1 MKQPDTFRLLILTE
15 SQNTA
20 EQLISLFRNASH
32 AVRGHRVTSEQDL
45 IDHLDDQEWDILLC
59 DDTSTHLSFTDAIK
73 HTKEHHIPSI
83 RLVEDYQADAI
94 NEGFELGA
102 EDVVDIANESHLL
115 HSTQREINAVRSLR
129 EGLNSKEQ
137 LEEATQRADRLL
149 SDTQEAIA
157 YVADGMHIQANESYA
172 DIFGY
177 TDADE
182 LEALPIID
190 LIADDDQEK
199 FKAFLRHYSKHTD
212 EQAELSFS
220 GLKHDNSH
228 FSALMV
234 LSPSSFEGES
244 CTQILIKT
252 SAQGGSAGSLTAGTQ
267 DQFTGLPNRYYLNEQ
282 IKTAYGQSQSGLGP
296 ACFML
301 LQLDDLEQLLYKY
314 HVRGIDQIVKD
325 CAEVIQPL
333 LQNNDILTHFDYGC
347 LGIITFMPPEE
358 ALKSAINLCKAVE
371 DHICELE
378 SQTLLFTSSI
388 GITSISES
396 NSERIIDEAYQAIN
410 QLKTLEEKSGASV
423 YLPAPEQSNTPS
435 SKNATVE
442 DAIENERISLSYQP
456 IISLRG
462 DSREHYEVFVA
473 LNDMAD
479 GELTNPYNTLTNI
492 QDTKLDRW
500 VILEATKA
508 LATHQADGHE
518 CRLIINLSAFSLA
531 DNTLVS
537 WLAVA
542 LKAANLPIDSVIWQ
556 FSESCISRNLKQAKE
571 TLESITALGGLISI
585 SKFGRSGSDP
595 LKTLKHVKTNF
606 VKVDGDYIMG
616 LQENNSDPQVLKALI
631 SSINEQ
637 EAMSIVPEVE
647 NASILATLWQVGVNY
662 IQGNYLQGPSDKMN
676 YEFTEIT

>member
-1 MKQPDTFRLLILTE
+1 MNQLDTFRLLILTE

-45 IDHLDDQEWDILLC
+45 IDHIDDQEWDILLC
-59 DDTSTHLSFTDAIK
+59 DNTSTHLSFTDAIK
-73 HTKEHHIPSI
+73 HTKEQHIPCI
-83 RLVEDYQADAI
+83 RLVEDYQTEVI
-94 NEGFELGA
+94 NECFEIGA
-102 EDVVDIANESHLL
+102 TDVVDIANKTHLL
-115 HSTQREINAVRSLR
+115 HSTQREIESVRSFR
-129 EGLNSKEQ
+129 EGLHAKEQ
-137 LEEATQRADRLL
+137 LEEATQRADQLL

-177 TDADE
+177 DDADE

-190 LIADDDQEK
+190 LIADNDQEK

-212 EQAELSFS
+212 EQAELNFS
-220 GLKHDNSH
+220 GLKQDDSH
-228 FSALMV
+228 FSALMI
-234 LSPSSFEGES
+234 LSPSSFEGEA
-244 CTQILIKT
+244 CTQILIRT
-252 SAQGGSAGSLTAGTQ
+252 SAQGGTGSLTAGNQ
-267 DQFTGLPNRYYLNEQ
+267 DLFTGLPNRYYLNEQ

-314 HVRGIDQIVKD
+314 HVRGVDQIVKD
-325 CAEVIQPL
+325 CASVLQPL
-333 LQNNDILTHFDYGC
+333 LQSNDILTHFDYGC
-347 LGIITFMPPEE
+347 LGIISFMPPEE
-358 ALKSAINLCKAVE
+358 ALKSALNLCKAVE
-371 DHICELE
+371 SHICELE

-388 GITSISES
+388 GITLISEA
-396 NSERIIDEAYQAIN
+396 NPEVIIDEAYQAIN
-410 QLKTLEEKSGASV
+410 QLKALEEKSGASV
-423 YLPAPEQSNTPS
+423 YLPEPEQGTKPS
-435 SKNATVE
+435 SNNATVE

-479 GELTNPYNTLTNI
+479 GELTNPYDTLTDI

-531 DNTLVS
+531 DDTLVS

-556 FSESCISRNLKQAKE
+556 FSESSISRNLKQAKE
-571 TLESITALGGLISI
+571 TIESITALGGLISI

-616 LQENNSDPQVLKALI
+616 LQENNGDPQVLKALI

-662 IQGNYLQGPSDKMN
+662 IQGTYLQGPSDKMN

>member
-1 MKQPDTFRLLILTE
+1 MNQLDTFRLLILTE

-45 IDHLDDQEWDILLC
+45 IDHIDDQEWDILLC
-59 DDTSTHLSFTDAIK
+59 DNTSTHLSFTDAIK
-73 HTKEHHIPSI
+73 HAKEQHIPCI
-83 RLVEDYQADAI
+83 RLVEDYQTEVI
-94 NEGFELGA
+94 NECFEIGA
-102 EDVVDIANESHLL
+102 TDVVDIANKTHLL
-115 HSTQREINAVRSLR
+115 HSTQREIESVRSFR
-129 EGLNSKEQ
+129 EGLHAKEQ
-137 LEEATQRADRLL
+137 LEEATQRADQLL

-177 TDADE
+177 DDADE

-212 EQAELSFS
+212 EQAELNFS
-220 GLKHDNSH
+220 GLKQDDSH
-228 FSALMV
+228 FSALMI
-234 LSPSSFEGES
+234 LSPSSFEGEA
-244 CTQILIKT
+244 CTQILIRT
-252 SAQGGSAGSLTAGTQ
+252 SAQGGTGSLTAGNQ
-267 DQFTGLPNRYYLNEQ
+267 DLFTGLPNRYYLNEQ

-314 HVRGIDQIVKD
+314 HVRGVDQIVKD
-325 CAEVIQPL
+325 CASVLQPL
-333 LQNNDILTHFDYGC
+333 LQSNDILTHFDYGC
-347 LGIITFMPPEE
+347 LGIISFMPPEE
-358 ALKSAINLCKAVE
+358 ALKSALNLCKAVE
-371 DHICELE
+371 SHICELE

-388 GITSISES
+388 GITLISEA
-396 NSERIIDEAYQAIN
+396 NPEVIIDEAYQAIN
-410 QLKTLEEKSGASV
+410 QLKALEEKSGASV
-423 YLPAPEQSNTPS
+423 YLPEPEQGTKPS
-435 SKNATVE
+435 SNNATVE

-479 GELTNPYNTLTNI
+479 GELTNPYDTLTDI

-531 DNTLVS
+531 DDTLVS

-556 FSESCISRNLKQAKE
+556 FSESSISRNLKQAKE
-571 TLESITALGGLISI
+571 TIESITALGGLISI

-616 LQENNSDPQVLKALI
+616 LQENNGDPQVLKALI

-662 IQGNYLQGPSDKMN
+662 IQGTYLQGPSDKMN

>member
-1 MKQPDTFRLLILTE
+1 MNQLDTFRLLILTE

-45 IDHLDDQEWDILLC
+45 IDHIDDQEWDILLC
-59 DDTSTHLSFTDAIK
+59 DNTSTHLSFTDAIK
-73 HTKEHHIPSI
+73 HTKEQHIPCI
-83 RLVEDYQADAI
+83 RLVEDYQTEVI
-94 NEGFELGA
+94 NECFEIGA
-102 EDVVDIANESHLL
+102 TDVVDIANKTHLL
-115 HSTQREINAVRSLR
+115 HSTQREIESVRSFR
-129 EGLNSKEQ
+129 EGLHAKEQ
-137 LEEATQRADRLL
+137 LEEATQRADQLL

-177 TDADE
+177 DDADE

-212 EQAELSFS
+212 EQAELNFS
-220 GLKHDNSH
+220 GLKQDDSH
-228 FSALMV
+228 FSALMI
-234 LSPSSFEGES
+234 LSPSSFEGEA
-244 CTQILIKT
+244 CTQILIRT
-252 SAQGGSAGSLTAGTQ
+252 SAQGGTGSLTAGNQ
-267 DQFTGLPNRYYLNEQ
+267 DLFTGLPNRYYLNEQ

-314 HVRGIDQIVKD
+314 HVRGVDQIVKD
-325 CAEVIQPL
+325 CASVLQPL
-333 LQNNDILTHFDYGC
+333 LQSNDILTHFDYGC
-347 LGIITFMPPEE
+347 LGIISFMPPEE
-358 ALKSAINLCKAVE
+358 ALKSALNLCKAVE
-371 DHICELE
+371 SHICELE

-388 GITSISES
+388 GITLISEA
-396 NSERIIDEAYQAIN
+396 NPEVIIDEAYQAIN
-410 QLKTLEEKSGASV
+410 QLKALEEKSGASV
-423 YLPAPEQSNTPS
+423 YLPEPEQGTKPS
-435 SKNATVE
+435 SNNATVE

-479 GELTNPYNTLTNI
+479 GELTNPYDTLTDI

-531 DNTLVS
+531 DDTLVS

-556 FSESCISRNLKQAKE
+556 FSESSISRNLKQAKE
-571 TLESITALGGLISI
+571 TIESITALGGLISI

-616 LQENNSDPQVLKALI
+616 LQENNGDPQVLKALI

-662 IQGNYLQGPSDKMN
+662 IQGTYLQGPSDKMN